1 MHWWSIYMCGSA
13 PVPLCL
19 PQDLKARTK
28 LAVSG
33 QFNALDLN
41 QAPKFGFGCECRP
54 WCWRCCENRG
64 LAVVVV
70 LLFGC
75 CVWLQRVPSG
85 QWMVTQLT
93 TRLAASALR
102 S

>member
-41 QAPKFGFGCECRP
+41 QAPKFGFGCECNTLLLLA
-54 WCWRCCENRG
+54 CSAVHVLRCSLYR
-64 LAVVVV
+64 V
-70 LLFGC
+70 L
-75 CVWLQRVPSG
+75 
-85 QWMVTQLT
+85 
-93 TRLAASALR
+93 
-102 S
+102 